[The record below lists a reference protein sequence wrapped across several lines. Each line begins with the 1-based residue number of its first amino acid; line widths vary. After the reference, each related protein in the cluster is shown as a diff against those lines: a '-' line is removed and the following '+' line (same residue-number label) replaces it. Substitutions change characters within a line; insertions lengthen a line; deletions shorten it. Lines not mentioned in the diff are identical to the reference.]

1 MANFPIWCNFTNLF
15 LRWVDFEV
23 FPRGGSFGRKMHAC
37 STQTASGTGGFTV
50 GEGLTTVN
58 GDIHMQAEEIASASG
73 DIRANG
79 NRQSNWRV
87 PGTVFVG
94 LWHLLFQVA
103 GCLFQRTGQKAS
115 CNCHW
120 QVATA
125 IDDLGRRK

>member
-1 MANFPIWCNFTNLF
+1 
-15 LRWVDFEV
+15 
-23 FPRGGSFGRKMHAC
+23 MHAC

-87 PGTVFVG
+87 PGGRLPFSEDRPKG
-94 LWHLLFQVA
+94 KLQLSL
-103 GCLFQRTGQKAS
+103 AS
-115 CNCHW
+115 CNCH
-120 QVATA
+120 
-125 IDDLGRRK
+125 